1 MCHENKYKLGKFL
14 KFGTSCLKFKAY
26 WDDRQSIGGDIRDL
40 ILYFY
45 LCDDTIQINEI
56 NDEGKSSTM
65 YKRQKL
71 PKVEDGYS
79 FQSN

>member
-1 MCHENKYKLGKFL
+1 MCHEDRNKLGKFL
-14 KFGTSCLKFKAY
+14 KFGTSCLKFTAY
-26 WDDRQSIGGDIRDL
+26 WDDRQSVGGDIRDL

-56 NDEGKSSTM
+56 NDRGKSSIM

-71 PKVEDGYS
+71 PKVND
-79 FQSN
+79 

>member
-1 MCHENKYKLGKFL
+1 MCNEDKNKLGKFL

-40 ILYFY
+40 ILHFY

-56 NDEGKSSTM
+56 DDQGKSSIL
-65 YKRQKL
+65 YKRRKL
-71 PKVEDGYS
+71 PKVRDLYQ
-79 FQSN
+79 FQSH